1 MFQQN
6 NSTMSSII
14 GSDLEIKGDINI
26 KGDLLI
32 YGTIDGNIDCE
43 GMVTTAK
50 GSEVNGNINA
60 INADVSGIINGD
72 LEATQKVSLSSTAKL
87 KGSLLAAI
95 LVIEEGA
102 IFNGLC
108 KMGSNDNSKSI
119 LSNQKVANLN
129 EGTQK

>member
-32 YGTIDGNIDCE
+32 YGIINGNIDCE

-50 GSEVNGNINA
+50 GSEVNEIL
-60 INADVSGIINGD
+60 IQ
-72 LEATQKVSLSSTAKL
+72 LTQMLVV
-87 KGSLLAAI
+87 LLMEI
-95 LVIEEGA
+95 
-102 IFNGLC
+102 
-108 KMGSNDNSKSI
+108 
-119 LSNQKVANLN
+119 
-129 EGTQK
+129 